1 MNNVNG
7 GAVDYYNPSAI
18 RRMGIEALV
27 KELGPV
33 GMAHF
38 IRQFDQGEGDYTA
51 ERDAL
56 LAGTTMEDFDHY
68 VADQEKH
75 LL

>member
-1 MNNVNG
+1 MNGN
-7 GAVDYYNPSAI
+7 AAIDYYNPNNI
-18 RRMGIEALV
+18 RKMGIKALT

-38 IRQFDQGEGDYTA
+38 IRQFEQGEGDYTA

-56 LAGTTMEDFDHY
+56 LTGTAMEDFDRY
-68 VADQEKH
+68 LADKKQ
-75 LL
+75 